1 MEIYLIFDAAIHQV
15 RSHFNFAFDGRE
27 SNKIAKERAITT
39 LQYYGLNGAI
49 FGMFIL
55 IKLSIHFRVG
65 GVGTN
70 VFQPTKYRTIQ

>member
-1 MEIYLIFDAAIHQV
+1 MIFDAAIHQV
-15 RSHFNFAFDGRE
+15 RSHFNSAFDGRE
-27 SNKIAKERAITT
+27 SNKIAEERAITT

-55 IKLSIHFRVG
+55 IKLSIHFVLGRIEG
-65 GVGTN
+65 GGGTN